1 MSTMEIQKN
10 KQRFTGEVVSHGT
23 DKTAH
28 VLVASIKVHPKYGKR
43 YTRHKKFP
51 AHDPE
56 NRAKVGDRVVIEE
69 CRPISKTKR
78 WAIVEI
84 V

>member
-1 MSTMEIQKN
+1 METTKD
-10 KQRFTGEVVSHGT
+10 KRRFSGIVVSHGT

-28 VLVASIKVHPKYGKR
+28 VIVERMAVHPKYGKR
-43 YTRHKKFP
+43 YTVRKKFP
-51 AHDPE
+51 AHDAE
-56 NRAKVGDRVVIEE
+56 NRAKVGDRVIIEE
-69 CRPISKTKR
+69 CRPLSKTKR